1 MRTKAVDAMID
12 GARDLFMVMAE
23 SEALCRVC
31 KTSE

>member
-23 SEALCRVC
+23 SEAAG
-31 KTSE
+31 TESGGF